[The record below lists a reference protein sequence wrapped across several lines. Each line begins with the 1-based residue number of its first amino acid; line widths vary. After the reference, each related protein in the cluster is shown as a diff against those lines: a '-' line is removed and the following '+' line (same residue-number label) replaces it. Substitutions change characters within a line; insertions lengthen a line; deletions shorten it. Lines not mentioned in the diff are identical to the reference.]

1 MNKPTPDYIRDV
13 AVSILRDFEMGIKQS
28 DLWREVETF
37 LVDSDY
43 VVNQHTIKNALWDL
57 EAHRDVLKV
66 KRSSNNVELFP
77 IRDDQT
83 EEYDYDE
90 AWEESVNDRAIG
102 SLRNLS
108 GMLTAVS
115 VEIQNSSIRA
125 KLAETQS
132 FYMKHYS
139 PEAVE
144 AITNLEIALEL
155 MEKSFNKF
163 KKLKGEWSIDSRKI
177 QP

>member
-1 MNKPTPDYIRDV
+1 MKKPTPDYIRDV
-13 AVSILRDFEMGIKQS
+13 AVSILRNFEMGIKQS
-28 DLWREVETF
+28 DLWREVETL

-57 EAHRDVLKV
+57 ESHRDTVMKV
-66 KRSSNNVELFP
+66 KKSSNNVELFP
-77 IRDDQT
+77 KSDDQI

-90 AWEESVNDRAIG
+90 AWEESVNDRAKG

-108 GMLTAVS
+108 GLLAA
-115 VEIQNSSIRA
+115 VEIQNLSIRA
-125 KLAETQS
+125 KLVETQS
-132 FYMKHYS
+132 LYMNHYS

-144 AITNLEIALEL
+144 AITNLEIGLEI

-163 KKLKGEWSIDSRKI
+163 KRLKGEWSTDSRRI
-177 QP
+177 LP